1 MTFNDQRRLVTKRF
15 TRTAIAAALLAC
27 GAHAALADQLDEI
40 KKAGKVRVAIAIG
53 TPLFSYA
60 DANLQPTGSDVDT
73 ATELAK
79 DMGVKLEIVPITTAA
94 RIPTLQAQRAD
105 LVISSL
111 SITEERAKVVD
122 FSIPYSAITI
132 MVAAPKDMKI
142 TGYADLVGKRI
153 GLTRATTNDTITT
166 REAKGAEIMR
176 YEDDATLIT
185 SAVTG
190 QVDVFSSTPSNMGEV
205 NKRAPGKNFEMKFSQ
220 LDSGLGITMNKG
232 EPKLKEWV
240 NGWVNANIKNGKL
253 NAIYKKYHGRDLP
266 ADIVKPS

>member
-1 MTFNDQRRLVTKRF
+1 MKFNKLVVPAVATMV
-15 TRTAIAAALLAC
+15 LAF
-27 GAHAALADQLDEI
+27 GVQSALADQLDDI

-79 DMGVKLEIVPITTAA
+79 DLGVKLEIVPITTAA

-105 LVISSL
+105 IVISSL

-142 TGYADLVGKRI
+142 SGYADLVGKRI
-153 GLTRATTNDTITT
+153 GLTRATTNDTLTT
-166 REAKGAEIMR
+166 KEAKGAEIMR

-185 SAVTG
+185 SVVTG
-190 QVDVFSSTPSNMGEV
+190 QVDIFSSTPSNMGEI
-205 NKRAPGKNFEMKFSQ
+205 NKRAAGKNFEMKFSQ

-232 EPKLKEWV
+232 EPKLKAWIDEWV
-240 NGWVNANIKNGKL
+240 TTNIKSGKL
-253 NAIYKKYHGRDLP
+253 NTIYKKYHGRDLP
-266 ADIVKPS
+266 ANVVKAS